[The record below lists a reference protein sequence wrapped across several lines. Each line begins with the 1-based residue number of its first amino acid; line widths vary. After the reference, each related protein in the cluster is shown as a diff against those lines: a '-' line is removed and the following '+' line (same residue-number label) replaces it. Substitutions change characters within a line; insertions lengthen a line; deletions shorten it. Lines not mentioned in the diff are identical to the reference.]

1 MESGLG
7 IGNIVQR
14 HEWTDQDRIMFILI
28 ALLIVSTVLP
38 QHTWQA
44 LRVSVGVPVGLTEG
58 LILLGLIW
66 SMFPSRKRAEWAM
79 PAQHPLLTAVLYVYL
94 VATPLAFA
102 MAVLN
107 HNPMYRVVSTARDFI
122 LLPLTMLVTYRLIHT
137 PGQLKAFLKVAVLC
151 AIVGGFFLL
160 FSVVAL
166 GQKVEAVESVT
177 ELRAGNQFTAAI
189 NVASPLGV
197 AFLFF
202 ALMSDRIHLI
212 PRKWAYA
219 LASYCLLIVLFTFY
233 RSSWVACAFSAFCL
247 IFILPLGSRFERA
260 FRAVIVVM
268 IAGVCLYMSITA
280 VGMLIHHDLIGPIN
294 SRLLTLVPGVHS
306 GEESH
311 AWDTRTGG
319 IQAELQIWSQ
329 YPLTGMGFGYWS
341 NPRLPNVGGYGHNV
355 FTSELAA
362 GGPLCLAA
370 VLLAVVGPWVVSK
383 RLIPTAALPATLFA
397 GIYGF
402 VNQATMFALMGATA
416 SINGI
421 IGAVICGMV
430 GGMILRTREIAL
442 IEAHRAGIGPH
453 SAYQANAAL
462 PADF

>member
-1 MESGLG
+1 ML
-7 IGNIVQR
+7 
-14 HEWTDQDRIMFILI
+14 ILI

-58 LILLGLIW
+58 LILLGLIRA
-66 SMFPSRKRAEWAM
+66 MFPSRKRAEWAM
-79 PAQHPLLTAVLYVYL
+79 PAQHPLLTAILCIYL
-94 VATPLAFA
+94 VAAPLAFA
-102 MAVLN
+102 MGVLS

-122 LLPLTMLVTYRLIHT
+122 LLPLTMFITYRLIHT
-137 PGQLKAFLKVAVLC
+137 PGQLKTLLKVAVLC

-166 GQKVEAVESVT
+166 GQKVQAVESVT
-177 ELRAGNQFTAAI
+177 ELREGNQFTAAI

-197 AFLFF
+197 TFLFF
-202 ALMSDRIHLI
+202 ALMRDRIRLL

-219 LASYCLLIVLFTFY
+219 LATYCLLIVLFTFY

-247 IFILPLGSRFERA
+247 IFILPLGSRFERT
-260 FRAVIVVM
+260 FRAGIVVM
-268 IAGVCLYMSITA
+268 IAGIFLYMSIMV
-280 VGMLIHHDLIGPIN
+280 VGMLVHHDLIGPIN
-294 SRLLTLVPGVHS
+294 NRLLTLVPGIHS
-306 GEESH
+306 GEETH
-311 AWDTRTGG
+311 AWDTRTGS
-319 IQAELQIWSQ
+319 IQAELGIWSQ
-329 YPLTGMGFGYWS
+329 YPLTGMGFGYWA
-341 NPRLPNVGGYGHNV
+341 NPRLPDIGGYGHNV
-355 FTSELAA
+355 FTSELAT

-383 RLIPTAALPATLFA
+383 RLIQTAATPATLFT
-397 GIYGF
+397 GVYGF

-416 SINGI
+416 SVNGI
-421 IGAVICGMV
+421 IGAVICGIV
-430 GGMILRTREIAL
+430 GGMILRSREIAL

-453 SAYQANAAL
+453 STYQANAAL